1 MRALS
6 PRQTR
11 ARVRWGRSSVAK
23 AIWSRV
29 RPTSSRWQSPRLHV
43 WRNSCSTRDWLRQSA
58 RGTFAPGSKASF
70 TFPAP
75 EPSHLSAVSC
85 REASLATASHRPKGV
100 PAMNVQPTPALRDI
114 PIGIDAEG
122 QRRETDSMGAIEV
135 PADRYWGAQ
144 TQRSLIHFSIGDD
157 RMPKRVYHAYGYVK
171 KAAALVNAA
180 AGRLPQWKKDAVT
193 RAADEAIA
201 GKLDEHFPLYV
212 WQTGSGTQSNMNVN
226 EVLSNRAIQLLGGKI
241 GSKSPVHPN
250 DDVNMG
256 QSSNDTFPTAMHIAA
271 VLELEEHLL
280 PQAEALA
287 AAIETKANEWMDVV
301 KTGRTH
307 LQDAVPL
314 TVGQEWSG
322 WAHQSRDALARI
334 RASEAG
340 LFEVAAGGTAVG
352 TGLNAPPNFSQE
364 IAAKIAELTGHP
376 FVTAPNKF
384 AAQGSLDAIVAAMA
398 ALRGLAVA
406 LMKIAND
413 MRWLSSGPRCGLG
426 ELLLPE
432 NEPGSSIMPG
442 KVNPTQQEAMV
453 MVCIQVIGDDNAVAF
468 AGSQG
473 NFELNAMRPIII
485 NNFLHSAR
493 ILGDACE
500 KLRTFSVEGTRLNRG
515 RIAEMVG
522 RSLMLATALS
532 PVIGY
537 DKAAEIVH
545 KANDQ
550 GLTLKEAALKSG
562 FIDEKRF
569 DEIVDPRKMVGH
581 GVAGA

>member
-1 MRALS
+1 
-6 PRQTR
+6 
-11 ARVRWGRSSVAK
+11 
-23 AIWSRV
+23 
-29 RPTSSRWQSPRLHV
+29 
-43 WRNSCSTRDWLRQSA
+43 
-58 RGTFAPGSKASF
+58 
-70 TFPAP
+70 
-75 EPSHLSAVSC
+75 
-85 REASLATASHRPKGV
+85 
-100 PAMNVQPTPALRDI
+100 MNLQPIPALRDI
-114 PIGIDAEG
+114 PIGINAEG
-122 QRRETDSMGAIEV
+122 KRRETDSMGAIEV

-157 RMPKRVYHAYGYVK
+157 HMPKSVYHAYGYVK

-180 AGRLPQWKKDAVT
+180 AGRLPHWKADAIV

-201 GKLDEHFPLYV
+201 GKLDGHFPLYV

-226 EVLSNRAIQLLGGKI
+226 EVLSNRAIQLLGGTI
-241 GSKSPVHPN
+241 GTKSPVHPN
-250 DDVNMG
+250 DDVNLG
-256 QSSNDTFPTAMHIAA
+256 QSSNDTFPTAMHIAS
-271 VLELEEHLL
+271 VLELDEHLL
-280 PQAEALA
+280 PCVEKLTT
-287 AAIETKANEWMDVV
+287 AIEAKSNEWMNVV

-322 WAHQSRDALARI
+322 YVRQLRDAIDRI

-340 LFEVAAGGTAVG
+340 LFELAAGGTAVG
-352 TGLNAPPNFSQE
+352 TGLNAPPNFSRE

-384 AAQGSLDAIVAAMA
+384 AAQGSLDAMVTAMA

-413 MRWLSSGPRCGLG
+413 MRWLASGPRCGLG

-442 KVNPTQQEAMV
+442 KVNPTQCEAMV
-453 MVCIQVIGDDNAVAF
+453 MVCIQVIGEDNAVAF

-493 ILGDACE
+493 VLGDACE
-500 KLRTFSVEGTRLNRG
+500 KLRHFSVEGTRLNRKQ
-515 RIAEMVG
+515 IDTMLD
-522 RSLMLATALS
+522 RSLMLVTALS

-537 DKAAEIVH
+537 DKASAIAH
-545 KANDQ
+545 LANDKD
-550 GLTLKEAALKSG
+550 LTLKEAALETK
-562 FIDEKRF
+562 FIDAARF
-569 DEIVDPRKMVGH
+569 DEIVNPEKMTGH
-581 GVAGA
+581 GLAGA